1 MLSSCIKQK
10 WFIVY
15 FISIFTEMAENE
27 YMCTLDDQ
35 SMHKAKCELS
45 EDAKERLSAL
55 RTFQKWITDQQK
67 WLKTPTGSVSYPLT
81 FLQQIYHWF

>member
-1 MLSSCIKQK
+1 MFCCATRLDVVIQYYIEMFYCTYFS
-10 WFIVY
+10 FIV
-15 FISIFTEMAENE
+15 MAENE

-67 WLKTPTGSVSYPLT
+67 WLKTPTGNTS
-81 FLQQIYHWF
+81 

>member
-1 MLSSCIKQK
+1 
-10 WFIVY
+10 
-15 FISIFTEMAENE
+15 MAENE

-67 WLKTPTGSVSYPLT
+67 WLKTPTGNTS
-81 FLQQIYHWF
+81 